1 LGITA
6 NPYEAWMVQAAR
18 NATDCEGALNSREY
32 VIHDNDTIF
41 SEAFR
46 GMLEMGHLEPV
57 RTSLFAPNMNAFA
70 ERWVRS
76 IREECLD
83 HFIFLNEG
91 MLRNAVKAY
100 VDHYNN
106 RRPHQGLG
114 GNTITPWPHAGNT
127 GDLVIDATL
136 GGLLKSARRLA
147 A

>member
-1 LGITA
+1 
-6 NPYEAWMVQAAR
+6 
-18 NATDCEGALNSREY
+18 
-32 VIHDNDTIF
+32 
-41 SEAFR
+41 
-46 GMLEMGHLEPV
+46 MLKMGHIKPV

-83 HFIFLNEG
+83 HFIFLNEE
-91 MLRNAVKAY
+91 MLQRAVKAY